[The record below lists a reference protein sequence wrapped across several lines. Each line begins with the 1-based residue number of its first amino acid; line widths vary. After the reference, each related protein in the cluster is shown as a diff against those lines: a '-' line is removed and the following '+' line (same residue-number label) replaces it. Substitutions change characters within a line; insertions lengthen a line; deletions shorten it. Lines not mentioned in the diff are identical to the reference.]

1 MAFVNS
7 TENGDAELEFAIHS
21 PALQHR
27 LLVVE
32 DDTATRFAI
41 TKLADTIGYVT
52 KGAASLVEAARMLR
66 TERYDCITLD
76 LTLGRDS
83 GVQLISAVA
92 DSAPNASIIFVSG
105 SPAWARTIASSTARV
120 ARLRVIE
127 VVTKPIDF
135 SQLRAILTAAK
146 ERLPATRR

>member
-1 MAFVNS
+1 MALVNN
-7 TENGDAELEFAIHS
+7 TENGDAELEFAIRS
-21 PALQHR
+21 SALQHR

-32 DDTATRFAI
+32 DDTATKFAI
-41 TKLADTIGYVT
+41 TKLADSIGYVT
-52 KGAASLVEAARMLR
+52 KGAASLVEAERLLR
-66 TERYDCITLD
+66 TERYNCITLD
-76 LTLGRDS
+76 LTLGRDC

-92 DSAPNASIIFVSG
+92 DRAPDASIIFVSG

-120 ARLRVIE
+120 ARLKVIE

-146 ERLPATRR
+146 EHLPTTRR